1 MLFNLWA
8 YLIIQDHKPN
18 LMNYYKGNAMK
29 VKKKLLKSLSVK
41 ELNKVAGGSEGGAEP
56 PQLANSK
63 PGGKEP
69 PQ

>member
-1 MLFNLWA
+1 
-8 YLIIQDHKPN
+8 
-18 LMNYYKGNAMK
+18 MK

-56 PQLANSK
+56 PQLANSQ